1 MRTRYIIPLD
11 AAEDEKA
18 NEQMLPE
25 LRTDLF
31 GKNAN
36 RKFYTVSHARAG
48 HHLRTIADMQ

>member
-1 MRTRYIIPLD
+1 LRTRYIIPLD